1 MVVVVVVVVD
11 DGQDG
16 RPPCL
21 CCSEVDCQRGVCTAT
36 SARLLKNRKTTA
48 GNNKSKRLD
57 KSGLYPQKSRI
68 NMKNVNVCSGGEKDR
83 KTS

>member
-1 MVVVVVVVVD
+1 MCVVAD
-11 DGQDG
+11 EGQNVPLPPRLG
-16 RPPCL
+16 R
-21 CCSEVDCQRGVCTAT
+21 SEVDCQRAICTAT
-36 SARLLKNRKTTA
+36 SAPAAEEQENRCK
-48 GNNKSKRLD
+48 NNKSKRLD

>member
-1 MVVVVVVVVD
+1 MVD
-11 DGQDG
+11 DDQDV
-16 RPPCL
+16 PPSAFGL
-21 CCSEVDCQRGVCTAT
+21 QRGRL
-36 SARLLKNRKTTA
+36 SAHHLHSRLSLAAEEQENRCK
-48 GNNKSKRLD
+48 NNKSRRLD

>member
-1 MVVVVVVVVD
+1 MARTC
-11 DGQDG
+11 
-16 RPPCL
+16 RPPRSG
-21 CCSEVDCQRGVCTAT
+21 CSEVNCQRAICTVT
-36 SARLLKNRKTTA
+36 SAPGAEEQENHCKH
-48 GNNKSKRLD
+48 NKSERLD

>member
-1 MVVVVVVVVD
+1 MVD
-11 DGQDG
+11 GGQDVPPSTFGLLQG
-16 RPPCL
+16 R
-21 CCSEVDCQRGVCTAT
+21 V
-36 SARLLKNRKTTA
+36 SARHLHSHLSPAALEQENHCK
-48 GNNKSKRLD
+48 NNKSKGLD

>member
-1 MVVVVVVVVD
+1 MCVVVD
-11 DGQDG
+11 DGQDL
-16 RPPCL
+16 PP
-21 CCSEVDCQRGVCTAT
+21 SMVGPQRSRL
-36 SARLLKNRKTTA
+36 SARHLHSHLSPAAEEQENHCK
-48 GNNKSKRLD
+48 NNKSKRLD